1 MRSVAYASVLTQ
13 VYSLLNL
20 VAADVTAADKT
31 KLNAFIQRR
40 AREAFQKHWW
50 AETMRSEERWFR
62 GFYATGTTYA
72 APTAT
77 TATEVFHPGS
87 KGYFQALRAGTG
99 NAPATFAA
107 GSWTTNTAYWA
118 PIAEN
123 YTGQDWADATVYAVG
138 DTVRSLDDA
147 RYYRCFTAHTSS
159 GSIDTAKFGLLSE
172 WIPTI
177 SLDQSGKT
185 AMGLVRGCFV
195 DNPERESAP
204 RRLKSLLG
212 SSGVHLLD
220 NTFSSVWVW
229 FQIKAPILTGADWAA
244 GPSYAVGDVVYYAS
258 ATSGYEGDYWLC
270 LTATSASQDPEDT
283 PAKWQRQEIPEA
295 LRDAIAHAAY
305 SDYLRPVGK
314 DGAVPLESTAGGQFL
329 TDELFKA
336 VAMQRQA
343 GRWAQG

>member
-138 DTVRSLDDA
+138 D
-147 RYYRCFTAHTSS
+147 
-159 GSIDTAKFGLLSE
+159 
-172 WIPTI
+172 
-177 SLDQSGKT
+177 
-185 AMGLVRGCFV
+185 
-195 DNPERESAP
+195 
-204 RRLKSLLG
+204 
-212 SSGVHLLD
+212 
-220 NTFSSVWVW
+220 
-229 FQIKAPILTGADWAA
+229 
-244 GPSYAVGDVVYYAS
+244 VVYYAS

-270 LTATSASQDPEDT
+270 LTATSAGQDPEDT